1 MNATLTIR
9 LSQERRGELKALAA
23 ALGKPESEVV
33 RQMIERGL
41 AEESLGIRLAHL
53 KGGLSQ
59 SPSADDSLSDAI
71 RQRNW
76 RS

>member
-9 LSQERRGELKALAA
+9 LPEERRRELQALATT
-23 ALGKPESEVV
+23 LGKSESELV

-41 AEESLGIRLAHL
+41 AEESLGSRIAHL
-53 KGGLSQ
+53 KGGLPKTPASG
-59 SPSADDSLSDAI
+59 DSFSRSI